1 MVASSPRYPH
11 YAHSAQLT
19 RPKKNYAV
27 SRNFSAAVSCFPVHP
42 DVSLDPVLDSSDDMV
57 SLRFSL
63 LCLGA
68 FVSSGAEAF
77 GVLQSRG
84 LIVSSRAN
92 FSAARS
98 VAPRGE

>member
-1 MVASSPRYPH
+1 MVASSPRYLH
-11 YAHSAQLT
+11 YPHSAQLT
-19 RPKKNYAV
+19 RPKKNYVV
-27 SRNFSAAVSCFPVHP
+27 SRNFSAVLCFPVHP